1 MILALF
7 RPFHLVAQLHH
18 RNRPGPSPCRR
29 LLFALL
35 LSVAGVFLSEY
46 VISNV
51 PGNPTVDFVQGR
63 FFLPIALG
71 GVIFVSGF
79 ANRRWQP
86 LLYVTLVMMLMAF
99 PIVTIAVVTRAL
111 VLRYYLG

>member
-1 MILALF
+1 
-7 RPFHLVAQLHH
+7 
-18 RNRPGPSPCRR
+18 
-29 LLFALL
+29 LL
-35 LSVAGVFLSEY
+35 LSVAGIFLSEY

-71 GVIFVSGF
+71 GVTFVSGF